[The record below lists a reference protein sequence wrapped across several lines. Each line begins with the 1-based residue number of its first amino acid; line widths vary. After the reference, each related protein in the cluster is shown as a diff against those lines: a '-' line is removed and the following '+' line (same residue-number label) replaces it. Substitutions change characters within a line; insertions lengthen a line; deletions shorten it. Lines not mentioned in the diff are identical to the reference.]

1 MFCLDGTAPCAGL
14 VRPTGPGTKHRK
26 PGQSRSL
33 PDLQKPARPSM
44 ARESFGLVL
53 AGDEFHPATAATAK
67 GKLTLHPS
75 AEVVSSVGTP
85 HGRATRD
92 GMSSAVSERSF
103 TSSKRC

>member
-1 MFCLDGTAPCAGL
+1 MMPAKQMLTWHVLPGWNSSLCWARAPYWSRHEASEART
-14 VRPTGPGTKHRK
+14 VEVKAKRN
-26 PGQSRSL
+26 RSL

-85 HGRATRD
+85 HGRWP
-92 GMSSAVSERSF
+92 
-103 TSSKRC
+103 